1 MGTTPAEGDD
11 ASDVKSFA
19 TEAEAKASGVKGEV
33 LIGGRRA
40 VIE

>member
-1 MGTTPAEGDD
+1 MGATPAEGAD
-11 ASDVKSFA
+11 ASNVKSYA